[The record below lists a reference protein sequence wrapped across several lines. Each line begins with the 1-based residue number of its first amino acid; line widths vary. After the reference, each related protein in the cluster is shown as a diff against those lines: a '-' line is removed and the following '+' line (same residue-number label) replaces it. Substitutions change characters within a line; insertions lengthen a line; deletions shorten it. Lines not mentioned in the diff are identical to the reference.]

1 MLLSPHYLQVLRLS
15 DVRNPLLQVLTGAH
29 LLVDGGFWG
38 DNETAQGTALGASLL
53 VPDRIQANKKSG
65 SYHRYKVK

>member
-15 DVRNPLLQVLTGAH
+15 GVRNPLILQVLTGAH

-38 DNETAQGTALGASLL
+38 D
-53 VPDRIQANKKSG
+53 K
-65 SYHRYKVK
+65 

>member
-1 MLLSPHYLQVLRLS
+1 MLLSPHYLQVLRLL

-38 DNETAQGTALGASLL
+38 D
-53 VPDRIQANKKSG
+53 K
-65 SYHRYKVK
+65 